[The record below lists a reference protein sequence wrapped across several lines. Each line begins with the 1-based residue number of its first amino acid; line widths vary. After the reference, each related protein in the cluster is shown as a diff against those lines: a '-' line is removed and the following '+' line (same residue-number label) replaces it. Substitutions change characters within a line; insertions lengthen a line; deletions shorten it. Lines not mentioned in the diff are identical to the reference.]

1 MNNITKRFGKV
12 TALKDVNLEVK
23 QGEVHAL
30 VGENGAGKSTLMNV
44 LSGVY
49 PYGTY
54 EGDIIYDD
62 ETCKFNTI
70 HDSEDKGIVI
80 IHQELALVPYL
91 SIAENMFLGNERTMA
106 MSKNV
111 IDWPRTYQRA
121 KELLELVGLD
131 EDPHT
136 LIKDIGVGKQQLVE
150 IAKAISKNCRLLILD
165 EPTASLNETD
175 SQKLLELISKFR
187 DQGMTSIIISHKL
200 NEISYIANS
209 ITVIRDGSTIETLD
223 NTDHNISED
232 RIIAGMV
239 GRALTDRFPKR
250 SAEHKI
256 SDEVLLEVDNWNVY
270 HPLNP
275 NRKVNVVIDSKKYL
289 TNLKSIS
296 EANATTAKPLNTFLD
311 SIVRTNY
318 TSPLQFQQP
327 EPHPFTNPNH
337 MTNNPQPS
345 FIHGI
350 NDFGPFPP
358 NTQIPFP
365 YQPMPMNGNL
375 VGPDNF
381 IFRQPHPQVRY
392 DPMSPFGSG
401 FDFIPPQDG
410 IGGNGFGAG
419 GII

>member
-1 MNNITKRFGKV
+1 MYTDLIQQFIVEAGPNISKDQGFVLLVHAYMLSNNYTE
-12 TALKDVNLEVK
+12 TSNQVNLIKTQSDLFKLSYKKDKLTNDVTIK
-23 QGEVHAL
+23 K
-30 VGENGAGKSTLMNV
+30 KSDDKYEFV
-44 LSGVY
+44 LS
-49 PYGTY
+49 
-54 EGDIIYDD
+54 
-62 ETCKFNTI
+62 
-70 HDSEDKGIVI
+70 
-80 IHQELALVPYL
+80 
-91 SIAENMFLGNERTMA
+91 
-106 MSKNV
+106 
-111 IDWPRTYQRA
+111 
-121 KELLELVGLD
+121 
-131 EDPHT
+131 
-136 LIKDIGVGKQQLVE
+136 
-150 IAKAISKNCRLLILD
+150 
-165 EPTASLNETD
+165 
-175 SQKLLELISKFR
+175 
-187 DQGMTSIIISHKL
+187 
-200 NEISYIANS
+200 
-209 ITVIRDGSTIETLD
+209 
-223 NTDHNISED
+223 
-232 RIIAGMV
+232 
-239 GRALTDRFPKR
+239 
-250 SAEHKI
+250 
-256 SDEVLLEVDNWNVY
+256 
-270 HPLNP
+270 NP

-296 EANATTAKPLNTFLD
+296 EANETTAKPLNTFLD

-327 EPHPFTNPNH
+327 EPHPFTNPNP